1 MSSSDIQALGSGSSI
16 EQSALP
22 SLSRRTFVVAGTAA
36 AAATLISG
44 WLRPAATLATE
55 HAAVSRPAPAGPG
68 SAGGAPGLPRGFSET
83 FTSHYIQAGGLR
95 QHAVIGG
102 DGPPLLLVHG
112 WPQTWYAWRL
122 IMPELARSH
131 RVIAVDQRG
140 IGLTDKPPAGYDTRS
155 LANDLVALMDALGH
169 SRFTIYGT
177 DVGMPIAYAVAA
189 DHPDRV
195 ERLIVSESPLPGI
208 TPSPELFQPP
218 ILNARLWHLMF
229 NQLPAEVN
237 EALVRGREDIFLGAE
252 FDSSAGSRKLPEAV
266 VKYYVDMVKSDRDAL
281 RGSFSFYRSFIET
294 AGQNR
299 DRIISDSRCRC
310 SDRRIESIRE
320 GIGAV
325 MMAVAD
331 DVQTVVVPAAHWVA
345 EQAPDQVLEAV
356 TAFLG

>member
-122 IMPELARSH
+122 IMPELPGRTASSRS
-131 RVIAVDQRG
+131 
-140 IGLTDKPPAGYDTRS
+140 T
-155 LANDLVALMDALGH
+155 
-169 SRFTIYGT
+169 
-177 DVGMPIAYAVAA
+177 
-189 DHPDRV
+189 
-195 ERLIVSESPLPGI
+195 
-208 TPSPELFQPP
+208 
-218 ILNARLWHLMF
+218 
-229 NQLPAEVN
+229 
-237 EALVRGREDIFLGAE
+237 
-252 FDSSAGSRKLPEAV
+252 SAGSVSPTSLPLDMTREA
-266 VKYYVDMVKSDRDAL
+266 S
-281 RGSFSFYRSFIET
+281 
-294 AGQNR
+294 
-299 DRIISDSRCRC
+299 
-310 SDRRIESIRE
+310 
-320 GIGAV
+320 
-325 MMAVAD
+325 
-331 DVQTVVVPAAHWVA
+331 QTTW
-345 EQAPDQVLEAV
+345 
-356 TAFLG
+356 